1 MYFQQIDR
9 GGVNVPRLGV
19 AQPARADDLFN
30 LSLRGKGEGFQRRK
44 FRIQILGDDIY
55 ALVRALRRQARGE
68 QQLIVLGIL
77 QRTDGVRIFPLQP
90 LDSGAG
96 ALFWGQHAISSF

>member
-30 LSLRGKGEGFQRRK
+30 LSLRGEGEGFQRRK